1 MASMKVFMK
10 IDGMPGSS
18 TDQNH
23 SDWCDVRGF
32 DHMMEYP
39 FDMRENKG
47 RGEPVHGGLAVTKEI
62 DKATPKLL
70 EALAKK
76 KKVKE
81 VEVEFWR
88 DNPSEGGS
96 EKYFT
101 IKLKDCR
108 VIADRPYMPTPGKGA
123 AEDSLSHME
132 EVKFAYREIEW
143 TWLSGGQVPT
153 TFNFTNPDA

>member
-23 SDWCDVRGF
+23 ADWCDVRGF
-32 DHMMEYP
+32 DHLMEYP

-47 RGEPVHGGLAVTKEI
+47 RGEPVHGGFQVTLEI
-62 DKATPKLL
+62 DKAAPKMF

-81 VEVEFWR
+81 VEVECWR

-101 IKLKDCR
+101 FKLKDCR
-108 VIADRPYMPTPGKGA
+108 VVSARPYMPTGRNG
-123 AEDSLSHME
+123 AEDSLSHMADYRL
-132 EVKFAYREIEW
+132 AYREIEW

>member
-10 IDGMPGSS
+10 IDKMPGSS
-18 TDQNH
+18 ADANH
-23 SDWCDVRGF
+23 GDWCDVRGF
-32 DHMMEYP
+32 MHTMEYP

-47 RGEPVHGGLAVTKEI
+47 RGEPVHGACSVTKEI
-62 DKATPKLL
+62 DKASPKIF

-76 KKVKE
+76 KKVKQ
-81 VEVEFWR
+81 VEIEFWR

-101 IKLKDCR
+101 ILLKDCR
-108 VIADRPYMPTPGKGA
+108 VVHAKPYMPTPTHGA
-123 AEDSLSHME
+123 ADSMSHME
-132 EVKFAYREIEW
+132 EVGFAYRQIEW

-153 TFNFTNPDA
+153 TFDFGNPDA